1 MKTIL
6 EPARETP
13 VASEC
18 DVLVCGGGPAG
29 FAAAVAAARAGADT
43 LLLEQSNCLGGMS
56 TAGMMSHWSGCD
68 SSPIGLEITDRMRRY
83 GALPPG
89 WREDRRWCCSHE
101 ALKEAMFEIAA
112 EAGVR
117 VQLHTW
123 VAGAVV
129 EGGAAKGA
137 ITESKSGREAV
148 LAKVSV
154 DATGDGDLAARAGA
168 AFDLGREVDGA
179 CQPAT
184 LMFLLGGV
192 DTERAILPPS
202 FESLVQVPKG
212 EIQALG
218 KARLPAPAGHVLLYP
233 TRLPGCVC
241 VNMTNAVG
249 VDATDARSVTRAEI
263 ECRAQI
269 EPIVAFLREF
279 APGYEKCYA
288 LASAQNVGIRESRHF
303 RGLYTL
309 TAEDIVAGR
318 SFDDWIAVRNWFNFD
333 NEDYYVYVY
342 YPKGADFNDVMIDTS
357 AGDVD
362 IEKGFNCNK
371 ISFDLSAGDVKIN
384 NVNGE
389 LDVDMSAGDFEAT
402 NCKFGRSVFDLSA
415 GDVELTNCT
424 VAGGELDMSA
434 GDFDAKALTLT
445 DSFDIDMSAGS
456 ATIEFV
462 DGQKIGYDLDLSAG
476 SAKIN
481 GEKRGDEFTMKDGY
495 DIVLTA
501 DRMTHFS

>member
-1 MKTIL
+1 VNGGAAVKTIHEVL
-6 EPARETP
+6 ETP
-13 VASEC
+13 VADET

-89 WREDRRWCCSHE
+89 WTEDKRWCCSHE

-129 EGGAAKGA
+129 EGGAVKGA
-137 ITESKSGREAV
+137 VTESKSGREAV

-168 AFDLGREVDGA
+168 AFDLGREGDGA

-192 DTERAILPPS
+192 DTARAILPPS

-218 KARLPAPAGHVLLYP
+218 RARLPAPAGHVLLYP

-333 NEDYYVYVY
+333 IHNVGGSGLDANGAQAQFRA
-342 YPKGADFNDVMIDTS
+342 KGTYQIPYRCCVPEALDGLLLAGRNISGTHKAHSNFRVMTICADVGFG
-357 AGDVD
+357 AGFAAALAAKAGVRPRDVD
-362 IEKGFNCNK
+362 VADVQRLLRAAGF
-371 ISFDLSAGDVKIN
+371 
-384 NVNGE
+384 E
-389 LDVDMSAGDFEAT
+389 P
-402 NCKFGRSVFDLSA
+402 
-415 GDVELTNCT
+415 
-424 VAGGELDMSA
+424 
-434 GDFDAKALTLT
+434 
-445 DSFDIDMSAGS
+445 
-456 ATIEFV
+456 
-462 DGQKIGYDLDLSAG
+462 
-476 SAKIN
+476 
-481 GEKRGDEFTMKDGY
+481 
-495 DIVLTA
+495 
-501 DRMTHFS
+501 

>member
-1 MKTIL
+1 MKTIRETL
-6 EPARETP
+6 ETP
-13 VASEC
+13 VAAEC

-89 WREDRRWCCSHE
+89 WTEDRHWCCSHE

-168 AFDLGREVDGA
+168 AFDLGREGDGA

-333 NEDYYVYVY
+333 IHNVGGSGLDAN
-342 YPKGADFNDVMIDTS
+342 GAQAHFRAAGTYQIPYRCCVPETLDGLLLAGRNISGTHKAHSNFRVMTICADVGFG
-357 AGDVD
+357 AGFAAALAAKAGIRPRDVD
-362 IEKGFNCNK
+362 VTEVQR
-371 ISFDLSAGDVKIN
+371 LLRAAG
-384 NVNGE
+384 
-389 LDVDMSAGDFEAT
+389 
-402 NCKFGRSVFDLSA
+402 
-415 GDVELTNCT
+415 VEP
-424 VAGGELDMSA
+424 
-434 GDFDAKALTLT
+434 
-445 DSFDIDMSAGS
+445 
-456 ATIEFV
+456 
-462 DGQKIGYDLDLSAG
+462 
-476 SAKIN
+476 
-481 GEKRGDEFTMKDGY
+481 
-495 DIVLTA
+495 
-501 DRMTHFS
+501 